1 MRGSEGIAA
10 VRPGTSSRSTWSEGS
25 KNYIRNV
32 EAVGSNPITSTESP
46 GQGLKWDPQ
55 CYDSDRLGA
64 GILPRPSEPRP
75 LRSDRADGIGERKT
89 EAVTSGTRQA

>member
-1 MRGSEGIAA
+1 MRSAEGTFVA
-10 VRPGTSSRSTWSEGS
+10 RLGRSSKRTWSEGS